1 MFQKWKHVFLSCQ
14 IILIEDMKVY
24 YFFEDKKEQRRDSKI
39 MRTCPKKALEQDY
52 HDKKDYSDR

>member
-24 YFFEDKKEQRRDSKI
+24 YFFEDKKE
-39 MRTCPKKALEQDY
+39 
-52 HDKKDYSDR
+52 